1 MTLYKRRE
9 KFSGLSA
16 RLGRIFGSAGLTAN
30 NYTALA
36 LIFVVISAYF
46 IISGNFLCAALFFA
60 IASFFDVVDGSV
72 ARFQK
77 KESKSGAYLDSVSD
91 RYVEGIFA
99 VALALVALPAFYLPA
114 FFWIMLYLFGSMM
127 TTYARAVAAEKSI
140 TKDLRGGLLERS
152 DRLILLFV
160 GIVLGYFA
168 PVYLTYVIIILAVL
182 ANVSALQR
190 IRIGLNSAGKK

>member
-16 RLGRIFGSAGLTAN
+16 RLGRTFGSAGLTAN

>member
-16 RLGRIFGSAGLTAN
+16 RLGGIFGSVGLTAN

-36 LIFVVISAYF
+36 LVLVVVSSYF
-46 IISGNFLCAALFFA
+46 IVTGNFLAAALFFA
-60 IASFFDVVDGSV
+60 FASFFDIVDGSV

-77 KESKSGAYLDSVSD
+77 KSGKSGAYLDSVSD

-99 VALALVALPAFYLPA
+99 LALALAALPAFYLSA

-152 DRLILLFV
+152 DRLILLFA

-168 PVYLTYVIIILAVL
+168 PVYLTYVIVLLAVL

-190 IRIGLNSAGKK
+190 ISIALGSSGKK